1 VIDHRVACAQSQN
14 RPSPAHRRPPATA
27 SLLEP
32 LVLLRVEMPVSE
44 KVYTLKDVSS
54 HDLVLAF
61 AQHLKKEGKMQV
73 PKWVDLAKTGP
84 FKELAP
90 YDEDFYFIRAGEP
103 HTTAPPTRA
112 LLPRGGTVTPPCCR
126 GECEECG
133 GAWNIQRPG

>member
-1 VIDHRVACAQSQN
+1 M
-14 RPSPAHRRPPATA
+14 PTA
-27 SLLEP
+27 D
-32 LVLLRVEMPVSE
+32 

-90 YDEDFYFIRAGEP
+90 YDQDWYYIRA
-103 HTTAPPTRA
+103 AAIARRVY
-112 LLPRGGTVTPPCCR
+112 LRGGVGVGPSRRSSAAATTGAPARRSLALARARSHVTS
-126 GECEECG
+126 
-133 GAWNIQRPG
+133 